1 VRCNVSEEDLTIRL
15 DQFLKMAGVVESG
28 GQAKVLIQSGEVTV
42 NGEVD
47 TRRKLKLRLGDVVEI
62 DGHEMEV
69 TLD

>member
-1 VRCNVSEEDLTIRL
+1 MSEEDLTIRL

>member
-1 VRCNVSEEDLTIRL
+1 MSEDNMTIRL

-28 GQAKVLIQSGEVTV
+28 GQAKVLIQSGQVTV

-47 TRRKLKLRLGDVVEI
+47 TRRKLKLRPGDIVEL

-69 TLD
+69 IFD

>member
-1 VRCNVSEEDLTIRL
+1 VSEEDLTIRL

>member
-1 VRCNVSEEDLTIRL
+1 MSEENLTIRL

-28 GQAKVLIQSGEVTV
+28 GQAKVLIQSGEVSV

-47 TRRKLKLRLGDVVEI
+47 TRRKRKLRLGDVVEL

>member
-1 VRCNVSEEDLTIRL
+1 MSEENLTIRL

-47 TRRKLKLRLGDVVEI
+47 TRRKLKLRPGDVVEI

-69 TLD
+69 ILD

>member
-1 VRCNVSEEDLTIRL
+1 MSEENLTIRL

-47 TRRKLKLRLGDVVEI
+47 TRRKLKLKLGDVVEL
-62 DGHEMEV
+62 DGHKMEV
-69 TLD
+69 ILD

>member
-1 VRCNVSEEDLTIRL
+1 MSEDNTTIRL

-28 GQAKVLIQSGEVTV
+28 GQAKVLIQSGQVTV

-47 TRRKLKLRLGDVVEI
+47 TRRKLKLRPGDIVEL

-69 TLD
+69 IFD

>member
-1 VRCNVSEEDLTIRL
+1 MSEENLTIRL

-47 TRRKLKLRLGDVVEI
+47 TRRKRKLRLGDVVEL